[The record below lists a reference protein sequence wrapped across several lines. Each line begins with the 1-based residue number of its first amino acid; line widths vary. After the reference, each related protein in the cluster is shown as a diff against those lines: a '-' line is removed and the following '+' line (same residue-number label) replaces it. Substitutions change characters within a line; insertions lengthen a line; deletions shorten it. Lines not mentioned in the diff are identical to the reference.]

1 MSSGIPNSPAWFPVA
16 VQALVVIAG
25 TEGTCSSGAMA
36 QDLKAHAVFVR
47 RVLAQL
53 VRAEIVQAHE
63 GRDGGYRLARS
74 ADNITLAEV
83 YRAVKIPDITTKDT
97 VCSKGVSGH
106 VQNVLDEIRVEGE
119 RCLLEVLSHHTLASV
134 LERVDISRH
143 LA

>member
-1 MSSGIPNSPAWFPVA
+1 MSLGIPNSPAWFPVA

-25 TEGTCSSGAMA
+25 TEGTCSSSAMA

-53 VRAEIVQAHE
+53 VRAEMVEARE
-63 GRDGGYRLARS
+63 GRAGGYRLARS

-83 YRAVKIPDITTKDT
+83 YQAVKIPDTTTKDT
-97 VCSKGVSGH
+97 VCSNGVSTH
-106 VQNVLDEIRVEGE
+106 VQNVLDEIGVEGE
-119 RCLLEVLSHHTLASV
+119 RRLLEVLSHYTLASV